1 MPDSSSVDPQPDSG
15 SPPDLMESSK
25 PGCEEEVE
33 GLEELEGVELEE
45 VRKLQELVRRLEVQ
59 NETLRNRGSKKIIQR
74 EACSSI
80 GERLPISQV
89 MLEHDGADFE
99 LSPPRDPFG
108 GEAASCLPL
117 VGTMSEEEEVCGDF
131 GDLAYSNGGEQT
143 GGDRQTPDSP
153 SQGSY
158 ESETLA
164 ESDSG
169 LDQTALDEVDV
180 LNLEDECA
188 EEEDEDS
195 WYVIPAQ
202 HGFGLYTLKNRH
214 NNFHTVLQSRQLH
227 LSSRQKSLQLRVTSS
242 LIFTFDDKACPS
254 AGTSYILEDNLHL
267 K

>member
-1 MPDSSSVDPQPDSG
+1 MPDSSTVDPQPIGG

-25 PGCEEEVE
+25 PGCQEEME

-59 NETLRNRGSKKIIQR
+59 NKTLRNRGSKKSIPR
-74 EACSSI
+74 EACSNSSI
-80 GERLPISQV
+80 SERLSISHLP
-89 MLEHDGADFE
+89 LEHNSADI
-99 LSPPRDPFG
+99 SPP
-108 GEAASCLPL
+108 GEAASRPHP
-117 VGTMSEEEEVCGDF
+117 VGTMSEEEVEEQEACLDF
-131 GDLAYSNGGEQT
+131 GDLTYSNGGEQT
-143 GGDRQTPDSP
+143 GRERQTPESP

-180 LNLEDECA
+180 LDLEDECA

-202 HGFGLYTLKNRH
+202 PASELDTLII
-214 NNFHTVLQSRQLH
+214 VI
-227 LSSRQKSLQLRVTSS
+227 
-242 LIFTFDDKACPS
+242 IFTRCCIPACILFMCLPSRRMPS
-254 AGTSYILEDNLHL
+254 AS
-267 K
+267 

>member
-1 MPDSSSVDPQPDSG
+1 MPDSSTVDTQPVSG
-15 SPPDLMESSK
+15 SPPGFMESSK
-25 PGCEEEVE
+25 PRFEEEME

-59 NETLRNRGSKKIIQR
+59 NETLRNKGSKKSVPR
-74 EACSSI
+74 EACTNSSI
-80 GERLPISQV
+80 SERLSISHLP
-89 MLEHDGADFE
+89 LEHSSADF
-99 LSPPRDPFG
+99 SPPWDRCS
-108 GEAASCLPL
+108 GEAASVSRP
-117 VGTMSEEEEVCGDF
+117 VGTMSEEEVEKEEACVDF
-131 GDLAYSNGGEQT
+131 GELTYSNGGEQT
-143 GGDRQTPDSP
+143 GGERQTPESP

-202 HGFGLYTLKNRH
+202 PGSGLYTFKIIII
-214 NNFHTVLQSRQLH
+214 
-227 LSSRQKSLQLRVTSS
+227 
-242 LIFTFDDKACPS
+242 IFTLCCSPA
-254 AGTSYILEDNLHL
+254 YILFICLPNRRVLSAL
-267 K
+267 

>member
-1 MPDSSSVDPQPDSG
+1 MPDSSTVDPQPVSG

-25 PGCEEEVE
+25 PGCEEEME
-33 GLEELEGVELEE
+33 GLEELEEVELEE

-59 NETLRNRGSKKIIQR
+59 NETLRNRGSRKSIQR
-74 EACSSI
+74 EACSNSSI
-80 GERLPISQV
+80 SERLSISHLP
-89 MLEHDGADFE
+89 LEHNSADI
-99 LSPPRDPFG
+99 SPPRDRCS
-108 GEAASCLPL
+108 GEAASHPCP
-117 VGTMSEEEEVCGDF
+117 VGTMSEEEVEEQEACVDF
-131 GDLAYSNGGEQT
+131 GDLTYSNGGERT
-143 GGDRQTPDSP
+143 GGGRQTPESP

-202 HGFGLYTLKNRH
+202 PG
-214 NNFHTVLQSRQLH
+214 SE
-227 LSSRQKSLQLRVTSS
+227 LSTFKII
-242 LIFTFDDKACPS
+242 IFTVCTVCPS
-254 AGTSYILEDNLHL
+254 RMPSAL
-267 K
+267 

>member
-1 MPDSSSVDPQPDSG
+1 MPDSSSVDPQADSG
-15 SPPDLMESSK
+15 SPLELMESSK

-74 EACSSI
+74 EACSNSSV
-80 GERLPISQV
+80 GERLAVTQLTLQHHS
-89 MLEHDGADFE
+89 ADFE
-99 LSPPRDPFG
+99 LSPARDHFS
-108 GEAASCLPL
+108 GEAVSRLPL
-117 VGTMSEEEEVCGDF
+117 VGAMSEEEVEEQEACGDF
-131 GDLAYSNGGEQT
+131 GDSAYSNGGEQT
-143 GGDRQTPDSP
+143 GGERQTPESP

-188 EEEDEDS
+188 EEEDEDC

-202 HGFGLYTLKNRH
+202 YGFGFYTLKAVIMICALFCRPGC
-214 NNFHTVLQSRQLH
+214 
-227 LSSRQKSLQLRVTSS
+227 
-242 LIFTFDDKACPS
+242 IFAFVFQTEEPS
-254 AGTSYILEDNLHL
+254 AQTH
-267 K
+267 

>member
-1 MPDSSSVDPQPDSG
+1 MPDSSTVDPQPVSG
-15 SPPDLMESSK
+15 SPPDLLESSE

-59 NETLRNRGSKKIIQR
+59 NETLRNRGSKKSIQR
-74 EACSSI
+74 EASSI
-80 GERLPISQV
+80 SERLSISHLP
-89 MLEHDGADFE
+89 LEHRSADI
-99 LSPPRDPFG
+99 SPPGDRSS
-108 GEAASCLPL
+108 GEAASGLRP
-117 VGTMSEEEEVCGDF
+117 VGTMSEGVVEEQDACVDF
-131 GDLAYSNGGEQT
+131 GELTYSNGGEQA
-143 GGDRQTPDSP
+143 GGERQTPDSP

-188 EEEDEDS
+188 EEEDGDS

-202 HGFGLYTLKNRH
+202 PGSGLYTLKIILSR
-214 NNFHTVLQSRQLH
+214 LQSFSCVFQAEECLQPYDSPVALFLH
-227 LSSRQKSLQLRVTSS
+227 FITTCVTPRALVLHRR
-242 LIFTFDDKACPS
+242 LI
-254 AGTSYILEDNLHL
+254 YI
-267 K
+267 

>member
-1 MPDSSSVDPQPDSG
+1 MPDSSSADPQPDSG

-89 MLEHDGADFE
+89 MLEHDSADFE

-108 GEAASCLPL
+108 GEAASRLPL

-143 GGDRQTPDSP
+143 GGDRQTPESP

-180 LNLEDECA
+180 LDLEDECA

-202 HGFGLYTLKNRH
+202 HGFGLYTLRIVITISTLCCNPGSFICLPDRRA
-214 NNFHTVLQSRQLH
+214 F
-227 LSSRQKSLQLRVTSS
+227 SSVTSS
-242 LIFTFDDKACPS
+242 LIFSFDDKACPS
-254 AGTSYILEDNLHL
+254 SGACHMPEDNLHL

>member
-33 GLEELEGVELEE
+33 ELEELEGVELEE

-59 NETLRNRGSKKIIQR
+59 NESLRNRGSKKILQR

-89 MLEHDGADFE
+89 MLEHDSADFE

-108 GEAASCLPL
+108 GEAASRLPL
-117 VGTMSEEEEVCGDF
+117 VGTMSEEEEACGDF

-143 GGDRQTPDSP
+143 GGDRQTPESP

-195 WYVIPAQ
+195 WYVVPAQ
-202 HGFGLYTLKNRH
+202 HGFGLYTLKIVI
-214 NNFHTVLQSRQLH
+214 TISTLLQSRQFL
-227 LSSRQKSLQLRVTSS
+227 LSSRQKSLWLRVTSS
-242 LIFTFDDKACPS
+242 LIFTFDDKAGPS
-254 AGTSYILEDNLHL
+254 SGSCHMLEDDLHL
-267 K
+267 Q